1 MTRAL
6 QLKAKH
12 GNGNGA
18 GMPLAVAAKLSA
30 SAMPTPT
37 AGDAKASGSAG
48 YSTASGRHSGTT
60 LTDATVRWPTPTSRD
75 WKDGACQS
83 ADVESNALLGR
94 VALEGTTAGALN
106 PDWVESLMGFPAGWT
121 VTDGP
126 QGEAPLSTNGK
137 PRAPRKASR
146 NGGTG

>member
-1 MTRAL
+1 MHNDSEAPESWMTRAL

-18 GMPLAVAAKLSA
+18 GMPLAVAAKLA
-30 SAMPTPT
+30 A
-37 AGDAKASGSAG
+37 
-48 YSTASGRHSGTT
+48 
-60 LTDATVRWPTPTSRD
+60 WPTPTSRD

-83 ADVESNALLGR
+83 ADVESNAPEER

-106 PDWVESLMGFPAGWT
+106 PAWVESLMGFPAGWT
-121 VTDGP
+121 ITDGP
-126 QGEAPLSTNGK
+126 QAAAKRSTNGK
-137 PRAPRKASR
+137 PLASRKASR